1 MENTTNLSVRF
12 KEYWDGFKPGEWQ
25 EGINT
30 RDFIMTN
37 FTPYSGG
44 PEFLCGPTER
54 TKALNAK
61 LGELFKK
68 ERENGGVLD
77 INTEVVSSLC
87 NYPAAY
93 LDKENELI
101 VGYQTDAPLRRGVN
115 PFGGIRMAR
124 GACEAYGYKLSQ
136 SVEEHFEY
144 RTTHNDGVFRVYTDE
159 MKLAR
164 HIGIITGLP
173 DAYGRGRIIG
183 DYRRVALYGVDYL
196 IEQKQLDKK
205 KVGENIMDVVFP
217 RSFSSRS
224 ASLRR

>member
-1 MENTTNLSVRF
+1 MGNTTDLSVRF
-12 KEYWDGFKPGEWQ
+12 KDYWDGFKPGEWQ

-44 PEFLCGPTER
+44 SEFLCGPTER

-115 PFGGIRMAR
+115 PFVIVLIGRYQNGERCVR
-124 GACEAYGYKLSQ
+124 GLRLQA
-136 SVEEHFEY
+136 
-144 RTTHNDGVFRVYTDE
+144 
-159 MKLAR
+159 
-164 HIGIITGLP
+164 
-173 DAYGRGRIIG
+173 
-183 DYRRVALYGVDYL
+183 VA
-196 IEQKQLDKK
+196 E
-205 KVGENIMDVVFP
+205 
-217 RSFSSRS
+217 R
-224 ASLRR
+224 

>member
-68 ERENGGVLD
+68 SVKTAVYWILTLRWYHRFVT
-77 INTEVVSSLC
+77 I
-87 NYPAAY
+87 
-93 LDKENELI
+93 
-101 VGYQTDAPLRRGVN
+101 LRRILTRKTSLSLA
-115 PFGGIRMAR
+115 IR
-124 GACEAYGYKLSQ
+124 
-136 SVEEHFEY
+136 
-144 RTTHNDGVFRVYTDE
+144 RT
-159 MKLAR
+159 
-164 HIGIITGLP
+164 
-173 DAYGRGRIIG
+173 
-183 DYRRVALYGVDYL
+183 
-196 IEQKQLDKK
+196 
-205 KVGENIMDVVFP
+205 
-217 RSFSSRS
+217 
-224 ASLRR
+224 LRFAEV

>member
-12 KEYWDGFKPGEWQ
+12 KDYWDGFKPGEWQ

-77 INTEVVSSLC
+77 INTEVVS
-87 NYPAAY
+87 
-93 LDKENELI
+93 
-101 VGYQTDAPLRRGVN
+101 
-115 PFGGIRMAR
+115 
-124 GACEAYGYKLSQ
+124 LS
-136 SVEEHFEY
+136 V
-144 RTTHNDGVFRVYTDE
+144 TI
-159 MKLAR
+159 LR
-164 HIGIITGLP
+164 HI
-173 DAYGRGRIIG
+173 
-183 DYRRVALYGVDYL
+183 L
-196 IEQKQLDKK
+196 IRKT
-205 KVGENIMDVVFP
+205 
-217 RSFSSRS
+217 
-224 ASLRR
+224 SLSLAIRQTLRFAEV

>member
-1 MENTTNLSVRF
+1 M
-12 KEYWDGFKPGEWQ
+12 
-25 EGINT
+25 
-30 RDFIMTN
+30 
-37 FTPYSGG
+37 
-44 PEFLCGPTER
+44 
-54 TKALNAK
+54 
-61 LGELFKK
+61 
-68 ERENGGVLD
+68 
-77 INTEVVSSLC
+77 VSSLC

-173 DAYGRGRIIG
+173 THTA
-183 DYRRVALYGVDYL
+183 
-196 IEQKQLDKK
+196 E
-205 KVGENIMDVVFP
+205 EE
-217 RSFSSRS
+217 
-224 ASLRR
+224 

>member
-25 EGINT
+25 EGSNT

-54 TKALNAK
+54 SKALNAK

-93 LDKENELI
+93 LD
-101 VGYQTDAPLRRGVN
+101 
-115 PFGGIRMAR
+115 
-124 GACEAYGYKLSQ
+124 
-136 SVEEHFEY
+136 
-144 RTTHNDGVFRVYTDE
+144 
-159 MKLAR
+159 
-164 HIGIITGLP
+164 
-173 DAYGRGRIIG
+173 
-183 DYRRVALYGVDYL
+183 
-196 IEQKQLDKK
+196 
-205 KVGENIMDVVFP
+205 
-217 RSFSSRS
+217 
-224 ASLRR
+224 